1 MTENSNATPTTQELL
16 KQESNATAPVESASK
31 SKKRMSRA
39 HLALMPGFT
48 WNPLR
53 KLPRNMSCP
62 CLSGKKFKVCC
73 LNTLLPVVK
82 AEDAKQYEEQMSR
95 EFLVFATKD
104 NEDKVR
110 AFYKSKGII
119 LGGKDVAS
127 ECESDQPAD

>member
-1 MTENSNATPTTQELL
+1 M
-16 KQESNATAPVESASK
+16 
-31 SKKRMSRA
+31 
-39 HLALMPGFT
+39 
-48 WNPLR
+48 
-53 KLPRNMSCP
+53 
-62 CLSGKKFKVCC
+62 
-73 LNTLLPVVK
+73 VK